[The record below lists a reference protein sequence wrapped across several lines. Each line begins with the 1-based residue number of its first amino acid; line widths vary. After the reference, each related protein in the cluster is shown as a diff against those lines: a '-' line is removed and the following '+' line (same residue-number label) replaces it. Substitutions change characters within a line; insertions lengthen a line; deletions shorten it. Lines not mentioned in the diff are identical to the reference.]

1 MNPTSTKRG
10 LACVGERTLYL
21 INPAERDYT
30 RHRFVFWFGQI
41 GTIYAS
47 VWANNL
53 DDGLEI
59 AGDWLKEYEPDMLCD
74 DEVQEEYERLMEEGY
89 TEEEA
94 QDAAIVDT
102 LQLENGSYLA
112 SWDWGID
119 MEDPTRAQLVE
130 FIGETL

>member
-1 MNPTSTKRG
+1 MRTTHTKRG
-10 LACVGERTLYL
+10 LACVGEHTLYL

-30 RHRFVFWFGQI
+30 RHRFVLWFGQI

-47 VWANNL
+47 VWADNL

-59 AGDWLKEYEPDMLCD
+59 AGDWLKEYAPGMLCD
-74 DEVQEEYERLMEEGY
+74 EIVQEEYERLIEAGY

-94 QDAAIVDT
+94 QDVAVEDT

-112 SWDWGID
+112 SWDWGIV

-130 FIGETL
+130 FVGETL